1 MRWLFLALI
10 LVLGFHTTASQSS
23 HLWTLERCIAYA
35 LENNLEVQIQQN
47 HYTKAQLSHQ
57 QSKWDLLPSI
67 NGYGSSNFDFQ
78 RSTNQF
84 NQITSGNSYNV
95 QYGIVGSLD
104 LFAGFMKQNQ
114 VAAQR
119 YYALAVNEQSAQSK
133 FVLINQITELY
144 ALASYQKELV
154 LVLEQEVENNQS
166 ELDRALAY
174 ISIGRAEPVLEFEIK
189 AHLSM
194 SELELTRARSRFRL
208 LNLQLAQRI
217 HYLDDDFE
225 IAGLDLSLTEPGQNH
240 QEADSVFQRALSVY
254 PLVLKREMELQHYQK
269 VLKHSLGS
277 QSPSL
282 QLNAGYHSA
291 FFSSDTL
298 WNGVQTPVR
307 TQFDNYLNP
316 SVSLTLSLP
325 IFNGRQRRT
334 AVSRSK
340 IDLENARLMLEN
352 EKLLMKREIEEAVM
366 KLNNLLLE
374 YENAKDNL
382 EYNERAFEIHQE
394 KFRLGLITTNDFMD
408 AQLQLSQAK
417 ASLLLTKF
425 SWLIQEKTIDLY
437 MHGI

>member
-1 MRWLFLALI
+1 MRWLFLAL
-10 LVLGFHTTASQSS
+10 VSTLGFHMAASQSS

-35 LENNLEVQIQQN
+35 LENNLEIQIQQN
-47 HYTKAQLSHQ
+47 HYEKALLSHQ
-57 QSKWDLLPSI
+57 QSKWALLPSI

-84 NQITSGNSYNV
+84 NQITSGTSYNV
-95 QYGIVGSLD
+95 EYGIVGSLD

-119 YYALAVNEQSAQSK
+119 FYAFAVNEQSAQYK
-133 FVLINQITELY
+133 LVLINQITELY
-144 ALASYQKELV
+144 ALASYQKELL
-154 LVLEQEVENNQS
+154 LVLEQEVANNQS

-194 SELELTRARSRFRL
+194 SELELTRARNRFRL

-217 HYLDDDFE
+217 HYLGDDFE
-225 IAGLDLSLTEPGQNH
+225 IAGLDLSITEPGQKH
-240 QEADSVFQRALSVY
+240 QEADSVFQRAVSVY
-254 PLVLKREMELQHYQK
+254 PLVLKREMELQHYRK
-269 VLKHSLGS
+269 VLKQSRGS

-298 WNGVQTPVR
+298 SNGVQTPVR

-340 IDLENARLMLEN
+340 IDLENARLTLEN

-366 KLNNLLLE
+366 KLNNLQLE

-382 EYNERAFEIHQE
+382 EYNERAFEIQQE

-408 AQLQLSQAK
+408 AQLRLSQAK
-417 ASLLLTKF
+417 ANLLLTKF
-425 SWLIQEKTIDLY
+425 SWLVQEKTIDLY
-437 MHGI
+437 MQGI